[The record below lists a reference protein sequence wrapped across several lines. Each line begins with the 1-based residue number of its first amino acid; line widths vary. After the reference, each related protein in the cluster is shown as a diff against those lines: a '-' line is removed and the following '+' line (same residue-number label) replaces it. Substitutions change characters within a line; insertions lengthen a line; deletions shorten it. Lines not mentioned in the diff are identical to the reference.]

1 MRNTLEL
8 DNITERFLLI
18 CKIIGEVSDLQ
29 DKAKKEG
36 ILKNDAEEGA
46 KMISDEN
53 FAVGN

>member
-8 DNITERFLLI
+8 GNLTERFFSV
-18 CKIIGEVSDLQ
+18 CKIIGELFDLQ

-46 KMISDEN
+46 KMMNDEH